1 MKKILI
7 IESSSVFINMLKN
20 IFIENRGMKVF
31 SAKSLE
37 EASSLIE
44 THKFFLV
51 ISNLVL
57 PDALNLEILK
67 LLAKHKLPTIV
78 FSSRVESNLL
88 NNPEYPNIIDYVIK
102 DFNYGINYISYL
114 VEAMEYCRGKEVLV
128 VDDSTAVS
136 KNIQQILEKILL
148 KVYIAKDGISAI
160 ELLAKNSHISMIISD
175 YNMPNMNG
183 LELIKTLKSDI
194 KYSKLPILIITG
206 ENDNNL
212 KIKLYKYGANDVILK
227 PVLEEELS
235 SKIIH
240 IFLNMK
246 QMEEIREF
254 NKIVD
259 DNVITSSTDTSGK
272 IILVSNAFCEISGYT
287 REELIGKNHN
297 ILRHP
302 DMPDLLYADL
312 WKTITSGKVWRGE
325 LKNRKKDGS
334 YYWVDAIIEPKFSK
348 DNHIIGFNALR
359 HNITDKKKI
368 YELSITDG
376 LTSLYNRRHFND
388 IADSVLETSLRNN
401 KIFAFVL
408 LDVDNFKKYNDNYGH
423 QDGDSVLINL
433 ASALKES
440 FKRSEDTVFR
450 LGGEEFGVLISAKS
464 IDDIY
469 TLVESARKKIES
481 LSIEHKLNPPLNIIT
496 ASFGVTIISSNAKD
510 KFTLDTVY
518 KKTDDALYESKES
531 GRNRVTYKQLGN

>member
-7 IESSSVFINMLKN
+7 IEASSVFINMLKN
-20 IFIENRGMKVF
+20 MFIKNIGMKVF

-37 EASSLIE
+37 EASYLID
-44 THKFFLV
+44 THNFFLV

-102 DFNYGINYISYL
+102 DFNYGINYLSHL
-114 VEAMEYCRGKEVLV
+114 VEAIEYCRGKEVLV

-148 KVYIAKDGISAI
+148 KVHVAKDGVNAI
-160 ELLAKNSHISMIISD
+160 ELLAKNSYISLIISD

-206 ENDNNL
+206 ENDNDL

-246 QMEEIREF
+246 QMEEISEF

-302 DMPDLLYADL
+302 DMPDLLYVDL

-388 IADSVLETSLRNN
+388 IADSVLENSLRNN

-433 ASALKES
+433 ANVLKES

-469 TLVESARKKIES
+469 TLVESARKNIES
-481 LSIEHKLNPPLNIIT
+481 LSIEHKLNPPLNTVT
-496 ASFGVTIISSNAKD
+496 ASFGVAIISSSTKD
-510 KFTLDTVY
+510 KFILDTVY
-518 KKTDDALYESKES
+518 KQADDALYESKER
-531 GRNRVTYKQLGN
+531 GRNRITYKQLGN

>member
-7 IESSSVFINMLKN
+7 IDSSSVFINILKN
-20 IFIENRGMKVF
+20 MFIKNRGMRVF

-44 THKFFLV
+44 THNFFLV
-51 ISNLVL
+51 ISSLVL

-78 FSSRVESNLL
+78 FSSRIENNLL
-88 NNPEYPNIIDYVIK
+88 ENPEYPNIIDYVIK
-102 DFNYGINYISYL
+102 DFNSGANYISCL
-114 VEAMEYCRGKEVLV
+114 VEVMEYCRGKEVLV

-136 KNIQQILEKILL
+136 KKIQLILEKILL
-148 KVYIAKDGISAI
+148 KVHVAKDGAGAI
-160 ELLAKNSHISMIISD
+160 KLLAENSHISLIISD

-183 LELIKTLKSDI
+183 LELIKTLKSDE
-194 KYSKLPILIITG
+194 KYSKLPILIITSA
-206 ENDNNL
+206 NDNDL

-227 PVLEEELS
+227 PILEEELS

-246 QMEEIREF
+246 QMEEISEF

-259 DNVITSSTDTSGK
+259 DNVITSSTDTKGK
-272 IILVSNAFCEISGYT
+272 ILLVSNAFCKISGYT
-287 REELIGKNHN
+287 KEELIGKNHN

-302 DMPDLLYADL
+302 DMPDSLYVNL

-359 HNITDKKKI
+359 HDITDKKKI

-388 IADSVLETSLRNN
+388 IADFVIEDSLRNN
-401 KIFAFVL
+401 KIFAFAI

-433 ASALKES
+433 AKVLKDS

-450 LGGEEFGVLISAKS
+450 LGGEEFGVLISANS

-469 TLVESARKKIES
+469 TLVESARKNIES
-481 LSIEHKLNPPLNIIT
+481 LSIEHKLNPPLNTIT

-518 KKTDDALYESKES
+518 KQADEALYESKES
-531 GRNRVTYKQLGN
+531 GRNRVTYKQL

>member
-102 DFNYGINYISYL
+102 DFNHGINYISYL

-376 LTSLYNRRHFND
+376 LTSLYNRRYFND
-388 IADSVLETSLRNN
+388 IADSVLENSLRNN

-423 QDGDSVLINL
+423 QDGDSVLINI

-450 LGGEEFGVLISAKS
+450 LGGEEFGVLISARS

-510 KFTLDTVY
+510 KFTLDTIY

-531 GRNRVTYKQLGN
+531 GRNMVAYKQLGN

>member
-7 IESSSVFINMLKN
+7 IESSSVFITLLKN
-20 IFIENRGMKVF
+20 IFIQNRGIKVF

-37 EASSLIE
+37 EASSAIE
-44 THKFFLV
+44 THNFFLV
-51 ISNLVL
+51 ISNLIL

-67 LLAKHKLPTIV
+67 LLARHNLPTIV
-78 FSSRVESNLL
+78 FSSRIESNLL

-114 VEAMEYCRGKEVLV
+114 VKAMEYCRGKEVLV
-128 VDDSTAVS
+128 VEDSTAIS
-136 KNIQQILEKILL
+136 KNIQLVLEKILL
-148 KVYIAKDGISAI
+148 KVYIAKDGISAM
-160 ELLAKNSHISMIISD
+160 ELLAKNSHISLIISD

-246 QMEEIREF
+246 QMEEISEF

-302 DMPDLLYADL
+302 DMPDLLYDDL

-359 HNITDKKKI
+359 HDITDKKKI

-376 LTSLYNRRHFND
+376 LTSLYNRRYFND
-388 IADSVLETSLRNN
+388 IADSVLENSLRNN

-423 QDGDSVLINL
+423 QDGDSVLKNL
-433 ASALKES
+433 ANTLKEN

-469 TLVESARKKIES
+469 TLVESARKNIES
-481 LSIEHKLNPPLNIIT
+481 LSIEHKLNPPLNTIT

>member
-20 IFIENRGMKVF
+20 IFVENRGIKVF

-51 ISNLVL
+51 ISSLVL

-102 DFNYGINYISYL
+102 DFNYGINYISHL
-114 VEAMEYCRGKEVLV
+114 VDTIEYCRGKEVLV
-128 VDDSTAVS
+128 VDDSTAIS
-136 KNIQQILEKILL
+136 KKIQQILEKILL
-148 KVYIAKDGISAI
+148 KVHIAKDGISAM
-160 ELLAKNSHISMIISD
+160 ELLAKNSHISLIISD

-206 ENDNNL
+206 ENDNDL

-246 QMEEIREF
+246 QMEEISEF

-302 DMPDLLYADL
+302 DMPDSLYANL

-376 LTSLYNRRHFND
+376 LTSLYNRRYFND
-388 IADSVLETSLRNN
+388 IADSVLENSLRNN

-423 QDGDSVLINL
+423 QDGDSVLINI

-450 LGGEEFGVLISAKS
+450 LGGEEFGVLISARS

-469 TLVESARKKIES
+469 TLVESARKKNRIF
-481 LSIEHKLNPPLNIIT
+481 KYRTQAQPT
-496 ASFGVTIISSNAKD
+496 AKYNYSFFWCNYHIK
-510 KFTLDTVY
+510 
-518 KKTDDALYESKES
+518 
-531 GRNRVTYKQLGN
+531 

>member
-1 MKKILI
+1 MKKMLI
-7 IESSSVFINMLKN
+7 IDGSIVFINILKN
-20 IFIENRGMKVF
+20 MFIKNRGMKVF

-37 EASSLIE
+37 EASSLIK
-44 THKFFLV
+44 THNFFLV

-67 LLAKHKLPTIV
+67 LLANHKLPTII
-78 FSSRVESNLL
+78 FSSKIESNLL

-102 DFNYGINYISYL
+102 DSNSGLNHIFYL
-114 VEAMEYCRGKEVLV
+114 VETMEYCRGKEVLV
-128 VDDSTAVS
+128 VDDSTTAS
-136 KNIQQILEKILL
+136 KKIQLMLEKILL
-148 KVYIAKDGISAI
+148 KVYVAKDGISAI
-160 ELLAKNSHISMIISD
+160 ELLAKNSHISLIISD

-183 LELIKTLKSDI
+183 LELIKTLKSDE
-194 KYSKLPILIITG
+194 KYSKLPILIITSA
-206 ENDNNL
+206 NDNDL

-246 QMEEIREF
+246 QMEEISEF

-259 DNVITSSTDTSGK
+259 DNVITSSTDINGK
-272 IILVSNAFCEISGYT
+272 ILLVSNAFCKISGYT

-302 DMPDLLYADL
+302 DMPDSLYVNL

-359 HNITDKKKI
+359 HDITDKKKI

-388 IADSVLETSLRNN
+388 IAGSVIEDSLRNN
-401 KIFAFVL
+401 KIFAFAI

-433 ASALKES
+433 AKILKDS

-450 LGGEEFGVLISAKS
+450 LGGEEFGVLISANS

-469 TLVESARKKIES
+469 TLVESARKNIES
-481 LSIEHKLNPPLNIIT
+481 LNIEHKLNPPLNIVT
-496 ASFGVTIISSNAKD
+496 ASFGVIIISSNTK
-510 KFTLDTVY
+510 TLDTVY
-518 KKTDDALYESKES
+518 KQADEALYESKES
-531 GRNRVTYKQLGN
+531 GRNRVTYKQL

>member
-20 IFIENRGMKVF
+20 IFVENRGIKVF

-102 DFNYGINYISYL
+102 DFNHGINYISYL

-388 IADSVLETSLRNN
+388 IADSVLENSLRNN